1 MGHGSACLC
10 TFYRFW
16 LRTFDMRFHLSG
28 REVLDL
34 FGAHAVVE
42 VFSIFEGHRIIIFAV
57 AFSFDERRNAT
68 LRRARRQFPKLVWHR
83 DDTAY
88 ELQCLVGVLSLRRCR
103 RRRGLC
109 SA

>member
-57 AFSFDERRNAT
+57 AFSFALGSADET
-68 LRRARRQFPKLVWHR
+68 IH
-83 DDTAY
+83 
-88 ELQCLVGVLSLRRCR
+88 VLFAGIADYPVVIITWVHYYLGGTS
-103 RRRGLC
+103 
-109 SA
+109 